1 MIEFRQK
8 CAIESVARVSA
19 NLARWFEDTEKK
31 ERKRQHST
39 AQREVKDEVD
49 ACIRRSGFPRKP
61 GSSCRLRQGSIRHNA
76 TYLDSISQVNASYR
90 GVLLYKFYIVRTLTT
105 G

>member
-8 CAIESVARVSA
+8 CAIESVARLSA

-39 AQREVKDEVD
+39 AQHSER
-49 ACIRRSGFPRKP
+49 
-61 GSSCRLRQGSIRHNA
+61 
-76 TYLDSISQVNASYR
+76 
-90 GVLLYKFYIVRTLTT
+90 
-105 G
+105 